1 MTHLKIHNICYLSH
15 KSTSLSLSLSLSLL
29 FVPRTP
35 PLSPLYI
42 TSLSTSLSSLH
53 HVSLSLSFAFP
64 EPHLSPSVLSLQS
77 PCRKLHVSLSTNLI
91 CFKLKNAY
99 MWKSQKLLKKNKE
112 RKWIFIYLFLYRM
125 NKPNRFCISFNNF
138 ISSSIRVCP
147 TSNFDFH
154 FNTIM
159 CAQFICST

>member
-1 MTHLKIHNICYLSH
+1 MLSL
-15 KSTSLSLSLSLSLL
+15 SQVYFSLSLSLSLSL
-29 FVPRTP
+29 
-35 PLSPLYI
+35 
-42 TSLSTSLSSLH
+42 
-53 HVSLSLSFAFP
+53 SFSFP
-64 EPHLSPSVLSLQS
+64 EPHLSLLSTSRLSLSPFRSQSPTSLSSVLSLQS

-159 CAQFICST
+159 CAQFICSM

>member
-1 MTHLKIHNICYLSH
+1 M
-15 KSTSLSLSLSLSLL
+15 LSLSLSLL
-29 FVPRTP
+29 FLPRTP

-42 TSLSTSLSSLH
+42 TSLS
-53 HVSLSLSFAFP
+53 LSFSFP
-64 EPHLSPSVLSLQS
+64 EPHLSLL
-77 PCRKLHVSLSTNLI
+77 CSLSTVSLPKTSR
-91 CFKLKNAY
+91 FSLY
-99 MWKSQKLLKKNKE
+99 QSHLLQVKKYLYVEEPKTTKKNKE

-159 CAQFICST
+159 CAQFICSM